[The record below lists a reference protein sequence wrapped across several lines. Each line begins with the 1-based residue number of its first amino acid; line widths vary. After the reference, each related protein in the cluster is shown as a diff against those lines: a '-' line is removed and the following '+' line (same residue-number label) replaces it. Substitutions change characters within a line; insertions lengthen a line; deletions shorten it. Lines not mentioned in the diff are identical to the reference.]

1 MDGFDG
7 FLPLQA
13 SRDAE
18 AVRGADVV
26 LFCVKSGDTDAAG
39 REIAPFLADG
49 CTVLSLQ
56 NGVDNAE
63 RLSSV
68 LAGPPVLPAVVYV
81 AAEMAGAGVAR
92 AVRGIHHEKAV
103 ALQGQI
109 QRVAGGG
116 HGAFAQVALHRHLR
130 HEGEKAVLHRAGDR
144 LAHVSLAPAVRRE
157 DIAINLREFVRNSK
171 FSHLFLSSF

>member
-81 AAEMAGAGVAR
+81 AAEMAGAA
-92 AVRGIHHEKAV
+92 
-103 ALQGQI
+103 
-109 QRVAGGG
+109 
-116 HGAFAQVALHRHLR
+116 
-130 HEGEKAVLHRAGDR
+130 
-144 LAHVSLAPAVRRE
+144 VSLRE
-157 DIAINLREFVRNSK
+157 SLVT
-171 FSHLFLSSF
+171 SSTMPMVKRSLGASLASSL